1 MYSKPMVSDCFIKD
15 LMFDKAVLNEIV
27 FNKAIFKTWD
37 CWNIK
42 FLQPDDNHHMLPT
55 HE

>member
-1 MYSKPMVSDCFIKD
+1 MVSDCFIKD
-15 LMFDKAVLNEIV
+15 LMFDKAV
-27 FNKAIFKTWD
+27 FNKAIFKNWGF
-37 CWNIK
+37 WNIK